1 MHNLKATKARSRFI
15 QQANLN
21 VNIYK
26 YEPSNYLELVEENEQ
41 QKFTLQFE
49 QYKEFKDKELK
60 RLEYE
65 RWLAQERQN
74 KTNRNMAGNLALTFL
89 FKD

>member
-1 MHNLKATKARSRFI
+1 MGDTTQLKIQQKTIADRIKLTCSQDTLVHNLKATKARSRFI

-41 QKFTLQFE
+41 Q
-49 QYKEFKDKELK
+49 
-60 RLEYE
+60 
-65 RWLAQERQN
+65 
-74 KTNRNMAGNLALTFL
+74 
-89 FKD
+89 